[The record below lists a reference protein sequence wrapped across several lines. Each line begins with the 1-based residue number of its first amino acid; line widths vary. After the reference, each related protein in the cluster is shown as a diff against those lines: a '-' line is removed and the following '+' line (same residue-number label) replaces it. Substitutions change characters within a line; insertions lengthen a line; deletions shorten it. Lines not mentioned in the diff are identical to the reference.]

1 MKNWGLPRHFEL
13 GERCHFADGQNS
25 DKNDQSN
32 IPRPALSYT
41 RHSRESGNPLCSDQR
56 WTPAFAGVTTYLV
69 FVSLGGSRTQDHSK

>member
-41 RHSRESGNPLCSDQR
+41 RHSRESGNPLCSGPTMDPR
-56 WTPAFAGVTTYLV
+56 FR
-69 FVSLGGSRTQDHSK
+69 GGHVAEDFLFLWVGRLAES